1 MPTQSLEKLMTLGLV
16 ELLHSTEYLLYA
28 LQAQQRDVL
37 SFLFLSQLFHWG
49 RDWSVSP
56 KQDPGEKRFYFQSQ
70 VHWDSLHTV
79 KFPSCNCM
87 ALLTHIHSPVLTPL
101 NLGISITP
109 KVLMCSFAV
118 SSFSLFSQ
126 ATTDLFPVPVV
137 LQFTNYHIK
146 MVSFLTQLLESGFA
160 NSM

>member
-1 MPTQSLEKLMTLGLV
+1 MPSKHSSEMFFPFSFFPNSSTEVGIEVYLQSKTLGK
-16 ELLHSTEYLLYA
+16 
-28 LQAQQRDVL
+28 RDFIFKVK
-37 SFLFLSQLFHWG
+37 FT
-49 RDWSVSP
+49 
-56 KQDPGEKRFYFQSQ
+56 
-70 VHWDSLHTV
+70 DSLHTV